1 MFVTWIS
8 FLYHSLFLVTPLLFF
23 WGNSEL
29 FEVNK
34 MLFIYI
40 VAILVGGLWIARS
53 VVEKKIY
60 WKKHPLVTLLLVFL
74 IGQIIATIFSIH
86 WRTSLI
92 GYYSRLNGGLISS
105 IAFVTLALGLF
116 NNIPKKKLLS
126 FFLSHALGLLLV
138 SLYALPEHFGV
149 SPSCYLLHQ
158 TVGTACW
165 KQDVQARIF
174 GTFGQPNW
182 LASYIVGVF
191 PLIFFL
197 REQYKKHLPMLGE
210 FIIILSALTVWFTR
224 SRSGI
229 FGILLVIAL
238 MAILFVYKKYHWL
251 KKVCQNKLFL
261 PFSIIFTILITIIGS
276 SLLQQRT
283 LNDLDS
289 LDLSQGTDSFSIRTI
304 VWEGA
309 IKTWLRYPLTGSGP
323 ATFAYS
329 FYQDRP
335 IAHNLVSEWDF
346 LYNKAHNE
354 FINYLSETGIIG
366 FSTYMAFLLGAIY
379 LLWQRGKKYKS
390 WNNSSWMVLVSLLGL
405 SAVHFFGFSIATTNL
420 LIFTLPVLALSDETF
435 DKKKIKLNSWWQY
448 LVLAILALLVIGR
461 ISSIVNF
468 WRADRLYKKSK
479 EQQLESKYLN
489 ASQSLQE
496 AIELSPKEALFYDEL
511 ADVYSIL
518 SFQYEVVGKKETSKK
533 IANASIE
540 NSNYALILNPRHL
553 NFYKTRARIFLILA
567 QSDTKFYTD
576 AEHTLLSAIDLSP
589 NDAKLYYNLG
599 LIQKEMGELEKAQQ
613 SLEKAV
619 YLKPNYLKA
628 RDELGIL
635 YAETKQSDK
644 SLEQFSFILKHM
656 AIDDPFFL
664 AKYKN
669 VEATASGINNEN

>member
-1 MFVTWIS
+1 
-8 FLYHSLFLVTPLLFF
+8 
-23 WGNSEL
+23 
-29 FEVNK
+29 
-34 MLFIYI
+34 
-40 VAILVGGLWIARS
+40 
-53 VVEKKIY
+53 
-60 WKKHPLVTLLLVFL
+60 
-74 IGQIIATIFSIH
+74 
-86 WRTSLI
+86 
-92 GYYSRLNGGLISS
+92 
-105 IAFVTLALGLF
+105 
-116 NNIPKKKLLS
+116 
-126 FFLSHALGLLLV
+126 
-138 SLYALPEHFGV
+138 
-149 SPSCYLLHQ
+149 
-158 TVGTACW
+158 
-165 KQDVQARIF
+165 
-174 GTFGQPNW
+174 
-182 LASYIVGVF
+182 
-191 PLIFFL
+191 
-197 REQYKKHLPMLGE
+197 
-210 FIIILSALTVWFTR
+210 
-224 SRSGI
+224 
-229 FGILLVIAL
+229 
-238 MAILFVYKKYHWL
+238 
-251 KKVCQNKLFL
+251 
-261 PFSIIFTILITIIGS
+261 
-276 SLLQQRT
+276 
-283 LNDLDS
+283 
-289 LDLSQGTDSFSIRTI
+289 
-304 VWEGA
+304 
-309 IKTWLRYPLTGSGP
+309 
-323 ATFAYS
+323 
-329 FYQDRP
+329 
-335 IAHNLVSEWDF
+335 
-346 LYNKAHNE
+346 
-354 FINYLSETGIIG
+354 
-366 FSTYMAFLLGAIY
+366 
-379 LLWQRGKKYKS
+379 
-390 WNNSSWMVLVSLLGL
+390 
-405 SAVHFFGFSIATTNL
+405 
-420 LIFTLPVLALSDETF
+420 
-435 DKKKIKLNSWWQY
+435 
-448 LVLAILALLVIGR
+448 VLAILALLVIGR